1 MKAHPFDAVSFIAG
15 AFLLAIGL
23 LVVGGDIAQRLG
35 TWLAPAIIIGLGL
48 ILLVAGWNSSRGGSA
63 DASGE
68 GS

>member
-1 MKAHPFDAVSFIAG
+1 MKAHPFDAVSFISG

-48 ILLVAGWNSSRGGSA
+48 LLLVAGWSSSRASRRGV
-63 DASGE
+63 SGE
-68 GS
+68 ES